1 MISNLPIFVR
11 KELEFYQQGIED
23 SVEEL
28 FTSVIGQETDE
39 IKIRQT
45 ISNYFSSKTTGDLED
60 NEKVLLLGNFLL
72 CYWSKEYETIIEH
85 FLKFKENLLGE
96 NLSIH
101 ICYLLSV
108 RDMFLFEEYNEIY
121 QSIEEIIEKE
131 EHEKSKEYLTLA
143 LQEFSAV
150 TQKRPDFGFK
160 ALNEL
165 LRYLSS
171 PGDDITK
178 YSFILDALMTD
189 LVNFAYTIADDTLK
203 DLWLDSAVQRAETF
217 ENKGMESILCD
228 LLVSLSLKEYDIKG
242 ANKHLEKG
250 LSLAKKISS
259 ERLNSILLLNSA
271 VIEKM
276 KGDLA
281 SALEIYKSLLKT
293 SKVFTPIQLEILE
306 KMGDIYLLN
315 EEMEKTIEF
324 YNQAHE
330 INEKYNFPNP
340 MIEIVYGYINLL
352 EGKDEGEILEH
363 GMKLAQE
370 QFDFN
375 AMSYYFFYKGMFH
388 QKKVDLATAVKFFER
403 SLEFFENQVILE
415 GILYTY
421 AALVDIYFE
430 MYRITDNN
438 DFALKF
444 LYFVDNLIDVTAE
457 IEHSIYIDAI
467 MTKAGYYRFRN
478 MEEEAEETL
487 KQGIE
492 FAGAHKFDDRV
503 DELNVILE
511 QKKSL
516 IQELRGSRKLFSK
529 IRQFSFGTHKKIP
542 IILYLLLVI
551 DEGGLPLYSYNFSKK
566 QDIDDLL
573 ISGLISAIINF
584 SQEVLGKGVET
595 LRSIIHEGRSVIIE
609 RQDNVMAVLVS
620 DNETFES
627 RLQVRKFLKE
637 AMGTIKQKITAKTI
651 DQEEF
656 QPLVETIFKEAP
668 FTVE

>member
-1 MISNLPIFVR
+1 M
-11 KELEFYQQGIED
+11 
-23 SVEEL
+23 
-28 FTSVIGQETDE
+28 
-39 IKIRQT
+39 
-45 ISNYFSSKTTGDLED
+45 
-60 NEKVLLLGNFLL
+60 
-72 CYWSKEYETIIEH
+72 CYWSKEYEVIIEL
-85 FLKFKENLLGE
+85 FTKFQESIGK
-96 NLSIH
+96 NLSIRV
-101 ICYLLSV
+101 CYLLSL
-108 RDMFLFEEYNEIY
+108 RDMFLVAEYNEEY
-121 QSIEEIIEKE
+121 DVIELLIDQDKYAD
-131 EHEKSKEYLTLA
+131 SKDYLKLA

-165 LRYLSS
+165 LRHLSN
-171 PGDDITK
+171 PGDSITK

-203 DLWLDSAVQRAETF
+203 DLWLDSAVQRAEAF
-217 ENKGMESILCD
+217 ENKGMLCILCD
-228 LLVSLSLKEYDIKG
+228 LLVSLSLKEYDIRK
-242 ANKHLEKG
+242 ANQHLEKG
-250 LSLAKKISS
+250 LNLASQISS
-259 ERLNSILLLNSA
+259 ERLSSILLLNSA
-271 VIEKM
+271 IIEKM
-276 KGDLA
+276 KGDLK
-281 SALEIYKSLLKT
+281 SALDIYKDLLKN
-293 SKVFTPIQLEILE
+293 SRVFTPIQMEILE

-330 INEKYNFPNP
+330 INEKYHYPSP

-352 EGKDEGEILEH
+352 EGKDEGESLEN
-363 GMKLAQE
+363 GLQLAKE
-370 QFDFN
+370 RFDFN
-375 AMSYYFFYKGMFH
+375 AMSYYYFYKGMYH
-388 QKKVDLATAVKFFER
+388 QKKVDLATSVKFFER

-421 AALVDIYFE
+421 AALADSYFE
-430 MYRITDNN
+430 MYRITENN
-438 DFALKF
+438 DFAQKF

-467 MTKAGYYRFRN
+467 LTKAGYYRFRN
-478 MEEEAEETL
+478 MENEAEATI

-492 FAGAHKFDDRV
+492 YAQQHKYIDRIE
-503 DELNVILE
+503 ELQMILE

-516 IQELRGSRKLFSK
+516 VQELRGSRKLFSK
-529 IRQFSFGTHKKIP
+529 IRKFSFGTHKKIP

-566 QDIDDLL
+566 QDMDDLL
-573 ISGLISAIINF
+573 VSGLISAIINF
-584 SQEVLGKGVET
+584 SQEVLGSGIET

-609 RQDNVMAVLVS
+609 RQENIMAVLVS

-637 AMGTIKQKITAKTI
+637 AMGTIKQKISAKPI
-651 DQEEF
+651 NQEEF
-656 QPLVETIFKEAP
+656 QPIVKSIFEDAP